1 MSHRRWRAHPY
12 CWLFA
17 ALLLISVTAPAV
29 AATAGSDLPV
39 RIVVSYQHM
48 GWGLIEESFAFDRA
62 AGQGDYRLR
71 GSYRNRD
78 GNRQNPARNV
88 AVADVKA
95 LVDAVRAPAWSHS
108 RGVRE
113 VASRIRR
120 GQLIPDDVRYPDSTG
135 RCSAQTQ
142 LVLGGQYV
150 KNKGTGELVD
160 EYFGEGMRWT
170 DDDPFA
176 AIQLIWSDGRQQML
190 HSDSQRAMLLP
201 WRIGKPTNTR
211 DTGPQNWSVDV
222 SERLRAVVP
231 SDSYLHERLD
241 GLERMARSIQD
252 DVGFT
257 VRELCDER
265 GR

>member
-1 MSHRRWRAHPY
+1 MSVA
-12 CWLFA
+12 
-17 ALLLISVTAPAV
+17 APAV

-48 GWGLIEESFAFDRA
+48 GWDLIEESFAFDRA
-62 AGQGDYRLR
+62 AGPGDYRLR

-88 AVADVKA
+88 AVADMKA
-95 LVDAVRAPAWSHS
+95 LVDAVRGPVWSRS
-108 RGVRE
+108 RGVRD
-113 VASRIRR
+113 VAARFRR

-150 KNKGTGELVD
+150 KNKGAGALVD

-170 DDDPFA
+170 DDYPFA

-201 WRIGKPTNTR
+201 WRIGKPSSTRDTR

-222 SERLRAVVP
+222 SEHLRAVIP

-241 GLERMARSIQD
+241 GLERMARGIRD
-252 DVGFT
+252 DVGFA

-265 GR
+265 R

>member
-1 MSHRRWRAHPY
+1 MSYRRWRAHPC
-12 CWLFA
+12 CWLLA
-17 ALLLISVTAPAV
+17 ASLLISVAAPAV

-48 GWGLIEESFAFDRA
+48 GWDLIEESFAFDRA
-62 AGQGDYRLR
+62 AGPGDYRLR

-88 AVADVKA
+88 AVADMKA
-95 LVDAVRAPAWSHS
+95 LVEAVRGPVWSRS
-108 RGVRE
+108 RGVRD
-113 VASRIRR
+113 VAARFRR
-120 GQLIPDDVRYPDSTG
+120 GQLIPDEVRYLGSTG

-142 LVLGGQYV
+142 RVLGGQYV
-150 KNKGTGELVD
+150 KNKGTVALVD
-160 EYFGEGMRWT
+160 EFYGDGLRWT
-170 DDDPFA
+170 DDYPFA

-201 WRIGKPTNTR
+201 WRIGKPSNTR

-222 SERLRAVVP
+222 SEHLRAVIP

-241 GLERMARSIQD
+241 GLERMARGIRD
-252 DVGFT
+252 DVGFA

-265 GR
+265 R